1 PFEVLP
7 IPLFNPKDKRHHE
20 LAQLS
25 KACHAKVAQLVAGA
39 DEKTLSQ
46 NIGRLRQQ
54 VRAMLGNE
62 LSQINRLV
70 AKLLGLPR

>member
-1 PFEVLP
+1 
-7 IPLFNPKDKRHHE
+7 
-20 LAQLS
+20 
-25 KACHAKVAQLVAGA
+25 VAQLVANA

-54 VRAMLGNE
+54 VREMLASE

-70 AKLLGLPR
+70 AELLT